1 MKPLFTRSKPG
12 AQLILYLLLLG
23 AAIFAMVMLRQC
35 SQAPASAAD
44 AVEASAGDTLDVAID
59 YSPMSMY
66 VKGDTL
72 GGFNYDLMRSLAK
85 RGNLRVKFHPVV
97 SLKEALSDLDQGLY
111 DMLIADIPAT
121 LDFQNRY
128 RLTEPLY
135 LDRQVL
141 LQHRDSAGCIENPVS
156 SVLDLAGRHV
166 WVVSNSPMQS
176 RLQSLSAEIGD
187 TIYVESVPE
196 YNSEQLYLLTSIG
209 EIGLSVI
216 NERLARDMAYDKH
229 TGGKDESVDISTGVT
244 FTQHQSWVL
253 RNDREQLAAKIDS
266 LIIAFKSTEAYK
278 ALCERYLLD

>member
-1 MKPLFTRSKPG
+1 
-12 AQLILYLLLLG
+12 
-23 AAIFAMVMLRQC
+23 
-35 SQAPASAAD
+35 
-44 AVEASAGDTLDVAID
+44 
-59 YSPMSMY
+59 MY
-66 VKGDTL
+66 VRNDTL
-72 GGFNYDLMRSLAK
+72 GGFNYDLMRSIAK

-97 SLKEALSDLDQGLY
+97 SLKDALAGLDQGIY

-141 LQHRDSAGCIENPVS
+141 LQHCDSAGNIENPVS

-166 WVVSNSPMQS
+166 WTVSGSPMES

-187 TIYVESVPE
+187 TIYVESTPE
-196 YNSEQLYLLTSIG
+196 YNYEQLYLLTSIG

-216 NERLARDMAYDKH
+216 NERLARDMATDGSGSKKDK
-229 TGGKDESVDISTGVT
+229 TVNISTGVT

-253 RNDREQLAAKIDS
+253 RRDCGQLAAKMDS
-266 LIIAFKSTEAYK
+266 LIIDFKTTDAYRS
-278 ALCERYLLD
+278 LCKRYL